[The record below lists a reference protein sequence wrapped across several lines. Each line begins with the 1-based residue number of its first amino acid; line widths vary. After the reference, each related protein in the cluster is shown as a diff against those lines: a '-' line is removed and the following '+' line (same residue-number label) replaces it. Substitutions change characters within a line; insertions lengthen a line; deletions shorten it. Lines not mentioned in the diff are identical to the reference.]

1 VATELEEVVHTAIES
16 HLETTTIYRRTGP
29 QEKRQ
34 ASSKVYVRLDVKDF
48 FDTIDREILLHQL
61 SSIVPDN
68 DILSLVRLCISMG
81 RVAPSLK
88 WEECEVGIPQGAI
101 LSPLLSNLYLVTFDK
116 FMESISCAYIRY
128 SDDCVAW
135 FSDTDSA
142 HTASRRRKMV
152 KALERLVDKGKDQ
165 IAVYRICV
173 ECFTKITYF
182 PERKES
188 VQKISVL
195 D

>member
-1 VATELEEVVHTAIES
+1 MATELEEVVHTAIES
-16 HLETTTIYRRTGP
+16 HLETTTIYGRTGP

-48 FDTIDREILLHQL
+48 FDTIGREILLHQL

-116 FMESISCAYIRY
+116 VHGIHFVCLY
-128 SDDCVAW
+128 SL
-135 FSDTDSA
+135 F
-142 HTASRRRKMV
+142 
-152 KALERLVDKGKDQ
+152 
-165 IAVYRICV
+165 
-173 ECFTKITYF
+173 
-182 PERKES
+182 
-188 VQKISVL
+188 
-195 D
+195 